1 MDRLRLL
8 MDRVK
13 PSDLTSQ
20 EVLALV
26 AAAGE
31 MGPLSLQGRLRFA
44 SWHATTA
51 ALVWHRSTTSSSN
64 GLGATLAF

>member
-1 MDRLRLL
+1 MDRLRFL

-26 AAAGE
+26 A
-31 MGPLSLQGRLRFA
+31 
-44 SWHATTA
+44 TA
-51 ALVWHRSTTSSSN
+51 DEIDSFPEPKSTIQ
-64 GLGATLAF
+64 